1 MGDDLTT
8 YDDFMAQQ
16 RQFSKAEKRTQRS
29 DRKATRR
36 CLGKILIALNFIFL
50 VMGATIVGYGVHINR
65 SKENKLT
72 QDAVAIGV
80 ISMGALFLVLS
91 TLGIC
96 GICLDSKGVLVTFE
110 VLLIIMAGAQI
121 AVAVIVLSHNGDASS
136 LITDAW
142 KAASDD
148 TRDDM
153 QNYFNCCGL
162 TDMCDL
168 KGPSC
173 VIQNDT
179 NACPVGS
186 HGCLTPIMDD
196 LQANYAAVGWI
207 CAGVAFLQLLA
218 STIGCVI
225 LCKRWGP
232 TNEEALLLD
241 DGRDRDRRKGR
252 SKGGDTFANTG
263 WISE

>member
-16 RQFSKAEKRTQRS
+16 RQFTKAEKRTQRS
-29 DRKATRR
+29 NRKATRR
-36 CLGKILIALNFIFL
+36 YLGKILIALNFIFL
-50 VMGATIVGYGVHINR
+50 VMGATMVGYGVHIHR
-65 SKENKLT
+65 SKENALT

-91 TLGIC
+91 TLGMC
-96 GICLDSKGVLVTFE
+96 GVCLDSKGVLITFE
-110 VLLIIMAGAQI
+110 VLVIVMAAAQI
-121 AVAVIVLSHNGDASS
+121 AVAIIVLWHNGDAKS

-142 KAASDD
+142 QAASPS

-153 QNYFNCCGL
+153 QEYFNCCGL
-162 TDMCDL
+162 TNACDL
-168 KGPSC
+168 PGP
-173 VIQNDT
+173 N
-179 NACPVGS
+179 CPVNANCS
-186 HGCLTPIMDD
+186 APIGCLTPIMDD
-196 LQANYAAVGWI
+196 LQANYSAIGWI

-218 STIGCVI
+218 SSIGCVM

-232 TNEEALLLD
+232 TAEEALLLD

-252 SKGGDTFANTG
+252 KGGDTFTNNTG

>member
-16 RQFSKAEKRTQRS
+16 RQFTKAEKRTQRS
-29 DRKATRR
+29 NRKATRR
-36 CLGKILIALNFIFL
+36 YLGKILIALNFIFL
-50 VMGATIVGYGVHINR
+50 VMGATMVGYGVHIHQ
-65 SKENKLT
+65 SKENALT

-91 TLGIC
+91 TLGTC
-96 GICLDSKGVLVTFE
+96 GVCLESKGVLITFE
-110 VLLIIMAGAQI
+110 VLVIVMAAAQI
-121 AVAVIVLSHNGDASS
+121 AVAIIVLSHNGDAKS

-142 KAASDD
+142 QAASPS

-153 QNYFNCCGL
+153 QEYFNCCGL
-162 TDMCDL
+162 TSACDL
-168 KGPSC
+168 PGPSC
-173 VIQNDT
+173 SNVPCSAIT
-179 NACPVGS
+179 
-186 HGCLTPIMDD
+186 GCLTPIMDD
-196 LQANYAAVGWI
+196 LQANYSAIGWI

-218 STIGCVI
+218 SSIGCVM

-232 TNEEALLLD
+232 TAEEALLLD

-252 SKGGDTFANTG
+252 KGGDTFTNNTG